1 MSHAP
6 RWVIGE
12 VEGVYRTEPRHADE
26 GVRPR
31 RDGFRLQAVQG
42 TVTAVR
48 DVRTPP
54 DGWDDARRTVILG
67 DVVRAAREASR
78 TGIFRR
84 RTVSREAVHG
94 VHLVFPMAAADLDPL
109 ALDRSID
116 GARLLD
122 MRSFDQRPHPEG
134 GYVARFTARYAAPL
148 PQPPVPPAPPV
159 PVRAPEPR
167 IVAPSPAPDA
177 KPRPPVAA
185 PDADDPLVV
194 TAPRPAPPSV
204 PPAPRLPTGLDGDAL
219 LRTRPGCL
227 PSFRSLFD
235 GWTFGLGGLG
245 GCLMRMLGALITA
258 ALMLAAIFI
267 GTFLLAG
274 ALWGG
279 LGRLL
284 PPGWLDRLEPI
295 RTAVPPPVAALIG
308 VGAAL
313 LIRALRR
320 R

>member
-1 MSHAP
+1 MSDAP

-12 VEGVYRTEPRHADE
+12 VEGVYRTEPHHAAD

-31 RDGFRLQAVQG
+31 REGFRLQAVQG

-54 DGWDDARRTVILG
+54 EGWDDSRRTVILG
-67 DVVRAAREASR
+67 DVVRAAREANR
-78 TGIFRR
+78 TGILRR

-94 VHLVFPMAAADLDPL
+94 VHLVFPKAAADLDPL
-109 ALDRSID
+109 ALDRSIE

-122 MRSFDQRPHPEG
+122 MQSSDQRPHPEG

-148 PQPPVPPAPPV
+148 PQPPAPLPPPPPRDPAPRV
-159 PVRAPEPR
+159 
-167 IVAPSPAPDA
+167 
-177 KPRPPVAA
+177 VAA
-185 PDADDPLVV
+185 PPPVTAQTSGAGDPLVV
-194 TAPRPAPPSV
+194 TAPRPVPLPSV
-204 PPAPRLPTGLDGDAL
+204 PRRPAALDGEAL

-227 PSFRSLFD
+227 PSLAGLFD

-245 GCLMRMLGALITA
+245 GCLLRVLGVLITA
-258 ALMLAAIFI
+258 ALMLAAIFV

-279 LGRLL
+279 LGRLV
-284 PPGWLDRLEPI
+284 PTEWLDRLEPV

-308 VGAAL
+308 IGVAL

>member
-1 MSHAP
+1 MSDAP

-12 VEGVYRTEPRHADE
+12 VEGVYRTEPRHADD

-48 DVRTPP
+48 DVRTTPE
-54 DGWDDARRTVILG
+54 GWDDARRSVILG

-94 VHLVFPMAAADLDPL
+94 VHLVFPRAAADLDPL
-109 ALDRSID
+109 ALDRSIE

-122 MRSFDQRPHPEG
+122 MRSFDQRSHPEG

-148 PQPPVPPAPPV
+148 PMPPAPP
-159 PVRAPEPR
+159 PVREPVREPEPR
-167 IVAPSPAPDA
+167 VVEAPPS
-177 KPRPPVAA
+177 RVAA
-185 PDADDPLVV
+185 PAPAPVATDPLVV
-194 TAPRPAPPSV
+194 GAPRPAPPPV
-204 PPAPRLPTGLDGDAL
+204 PSAPRLPSGRDADAL
-219 LRTRPGCL
+219 LRNRPGCL
-227 PSFRSLFD
+227 PSFAGLFD

-245 GCLMRMLGALITA
+245 GCLMRVFGALITG
-258 ALMLAAIFI
+258 ALMLAAISI

-279 LGRLL
+279 LGRIV
-284 PPGWLDRLEPI
+284 PAEWLDRLEPI

-308 VGAAL
+308 VGVAL